1 MDEEIRKALKSA
13 SHTEMTEIWLK
24 AKDRDFEG
32 LDDEKLRIA
41 KIMVEHEDD
50 LSKQFEY
57 AHLNY
62 DPDQDPD
69 TEYDPFLH
77 ITIHAIVE
85 AQLELADPI
94 EVVQFF
100 NAMRQKKYDRHDAI
114 HLVGQILIYLVFEMS
129 EYQKPFDLDT
139 YRKLL
144 DKYKSCDPEA
154 LTDLLENEPLLSDT
168 SDTD

>member
-1 MDEEIRKALKSA
+1 MDEEIRKALKSV
-13 SHTEMTEIWLK
+13 SHTQMTEIWLK

-32 LDDEKLRIA
+32 LDDEKRRIA

-62 DPDQDPD
+62 DPDQDPE

-94 EVVQFF
+94 ELVQFF
-100 NAMRQKKYDRHDAI
+100 NAIRKKRPVRCRRRRHGQCRQKETR
-114 HLVGQILIYLVFEMS
+114 
-129 EYQKPFDLDT
+129 FD
-139 YRKLL
+139 
-144 DKYKSCDPEA
+144 
-154 LTDLLENEPLLSDT
+154 
-168 SDTD
+168 

>member
-1 MDEEIRKALKSA
+1 MDEEIRKALKSV
-13 SHTEMTEIWLK
+13 SYPQMSEIWLK

-41 KIMVEHEDD
+41 KIMVEHEDE
-50 LSKQFEY
+50 LYQQFEH
-57 AHLNY
+57 AHFTY
-62 DPDQDPD
+62 DHERNPD

-77 ITIHAIVE
+77 ITIHGIVE

-100 NAMRQKKYDRHDAI
+100 NAMRQKKYHRHDAI
-114 HLVGQILIYLVFEMS
+114 HLVGQILIFLIFEMS

-168 SDTD
+168 D